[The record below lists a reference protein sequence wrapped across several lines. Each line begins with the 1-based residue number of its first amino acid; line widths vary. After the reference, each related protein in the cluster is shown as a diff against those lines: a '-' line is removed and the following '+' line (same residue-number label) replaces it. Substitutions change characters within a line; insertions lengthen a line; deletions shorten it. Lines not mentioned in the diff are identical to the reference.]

1 MSASPS
7 TSATPA
13 LRRQAWSLLLV
24 MHVPFIAFVIAQ
36 GGFGLALPAPST
48 HNAIGFT
55 LAIAACALQLRHSFA
70 AASGIRPRYWRV
82 TLPLLLVIAFVPIP
96 LFGVRWLTL
105 QWFVAASLAMLLPPR
120 VALPI
125 IVATALTIGVWY
137 GIANPHA
144 DAGLAERIWTFCY
157 WEALEFLG
165 GAGLYGAARLV
176 RLMDELRDAR
186 ADLAELAID
195 RERLR
200 ISRDLHDLLGQ
211 SLSAVSLKG
220 DLAIGLLE
228 RDDVPRAVAEVESL
242 VTVARSA
249 LHDVLDIAHREPPI
263 ALASEIERAADLL
276 ASTGTETRFDIAAK
290 ELAPDVDELF
300 AWALREGV
308 TNVLRHSTATMCSI
322 SIRRQHDVLSLE
334 IVNDGAMPA
343 SSGGNGMSGLAAR
356 AAWLSGTVSGRLLGD
371 SRFRLRVEV
380 PVGEGVRVA
389 EMAT

>member
-1 MSASPS
+1 MSESLTIA
-7 TSATPA
+7 TTPA
-13 LRRQAWSLLLV
+13 LRRRAWSLLVL
-24 MHVPFIAFVIAQ
+24 MHVPFIAFAIAQ
-36 GGFGLALPAPST
+36 GGFGLALPAPT
-48 HNAIGFT
+48 AHKTIGFV
-55 LAIAACALQLRHSFA
+55 LAVAACALQLRHSIASA
-70 AASGIRPRYWRV
+70 AGFRPRYWRV
-82 TLPLLLVIAFVPIP
+82 TLALLLIIAYVP
-96 LFGVRWLTL
+96 LAFFGFRWLTL

-125 IVATALTIGVWY
+125 VVASALTIGIWY
-137 GIANPHA
+137 GVA
-144 DAGLAERIWTFCY
+144 DPNRDASLPERVWTFCY
-157 WEALEFLG
+157 WEALQFLG

-176 RLMDELRDAR
+176 RLLDELRDAR

-228 RDDVPRAVAEVESL
+228 RDEIPRAVAEVESL

-263 ALASEIERAADLL
+263 SLTLEIERAADLL
-276 ASTGTETRFDIAAK
+276 ASTGTETRFDLPTE
-290 ELAPDVDELF
+290 ELSPDVDELF

-322 SIRRQHDVLSLE
+322 SIRRHHDALMLE

-356 AAWLSGTVSGRLLGD
+356 AAWLSGTVSGRALGD

-380 PVGEGVRVA
+380 PVGVGVSVP

>member
-1 MSASPS
+1 MSESLTLA
-7 TSATPA
+7 TTPA
-13 LRRQAWSLLLV
+13 LRRRAWSLLVV
-24 MHVPFIAFVIAQ
+24 MHVPFIAFAIAQ
-36 GGFGLALPAPST
+36 GGFGLALPGPAA
-48 HNAIGFT
+48 HKAIGFV
-55 LAIAACALQLRHSFA
+55 LAVAGCALQLRHSVA
-70 AASGIRPRYWRV
+70 AAAGFRPRYWRL
-82 TLPLLLVIAFVPIP
+82 TLALLLIIAYVP
-96 LFGVRWLTL
+96 LAFFGFRWLTL

-125 IVATALTIGVWY
+125 IVASALAIGIWY
-137 GIANPHA
+137 GIAVPLPGA
-144 DAGLAERIWTFCY
+144 SFGERVWTFCY
-157 WEALEFLG
+157 WEALQFLG
-165 GAGLYGAARLV
+165 SAGLYGAARLV
-176 RLMDELRDAR
+176 RLLDELRDAR

-228 RDDVPRAVAEVESL
+228 RDEVPRAVAEVESL

-276 ASTGTETRFDIAAK
+276 ASTGTETRFDLTTE
-290 ELAPDVDELF
+290 ELPPDVDELF

-322 SIRRQHDVLSLE
+322 SIRRQHDALTLE
-334 IVNDGAMPA
+334 IVNDGAMPV

-356 AAWLSGTVSGRLLGD
+356 AAWLSGTVSGRALGD

-380 PVGEGVRVA
+380 PVGEGVSMA